1 MTLSRR
7 RFITIAAC
15 ATVLPGAAVAGPGMS
30 HRWSGQAMGAHAS
43 LVVNDIDRATF
54 AALSANVAAEIERLE
69 AIFSLYRR
77 NSDISRLNH
86 AGQLDNPSLEMV
98 ELLSL
103 AGSIHR
109 HTDGAFD
116 PTVQPLWD
124 LLARSRGK
132 AGPQASAGLRGRIG
146 WHKVAFDSRHIRF
159 AAPGM
164 AMTLN
169 GIAQG
174 YVTDRVAD
182 LLRRH
187 GLRNMLV
194 SMGEIAANGHRA
206 PGRTWR
212 IGIAE
217 SENGGP
223 EESVE
228 LKDLS
233 IATSAPS
240 GTVFDDAGLC
250 GHILDPRSGRSAARW
265 RRISVINR
273 SAAIADGLST
283 AFCNMTASEIR
294 QALVQ
299 FPGSR
304 LLALDN
310 TGKRLALQ
318 S

>member
-15 ATVLPGAAVAGPGMS
+15 ATVLPGAAAARPFVS
-30 HRWSGQAMGAHAS
+30 RRWTGQAMGAHAS
-43 LVVNDIDRATF
+43 LVVNGLDKATF
-54 AALSANVAAEIERLE
+54 EDLSANVTAEIERLE
-69 AIFSLYRR
+69 NIFSLYRR
-77 NSDISRLNH
+77 TSDLNRLNQ
-86 AGQLDNPSLEMV
+86 AGELENPSLELV

-124 LLARSRGK
+124 LLARTQGK
-132 AGPQASAGLRGRIG
+132 AEPQALAGLRGRIG
-146 WHKVAFDSRHIRF
+146 WDKVACDSRRIRF
-159 AAPGM
+159 AVPGM

-174 YVTDRVAD
+174 YVTDRVTD
-182 LLRRH
+182 LLRRR
-187 GLRNMLV
+187 GLRNVLV
-194 SMGEIAANGHRA
+194 SMGEIAAIGHRV
-206 PGRTWR
+206 PGQAWR
-212 IGIAE
+212 IGISE
-217 SENGGP
+217 TENGKP
-223 EESVE
+223 EEFVE

-240 GTVFDDAGLC
+240 GTVFDEAGAY
-250 GHILDPRSGRSAARW
+250 GHILDPRSGKPTARW
-265 RRISVINR
+265 RRLSVINR
-273 SAAIADGLST
+273 TATVADGLST
-283 AFCNMTASEIR
+283 AFCSMAPAEIR
-294 QALVQ
+294 QALRQ

-304 LLALDN
+304 LLALDSN
-310 TGKRLALQ
+310 GKRLELQ